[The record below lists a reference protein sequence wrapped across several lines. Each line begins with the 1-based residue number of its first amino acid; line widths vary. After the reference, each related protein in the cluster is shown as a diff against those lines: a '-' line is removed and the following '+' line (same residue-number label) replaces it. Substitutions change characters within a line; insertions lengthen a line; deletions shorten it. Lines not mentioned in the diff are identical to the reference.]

1 MNPRATMFVP
11 DYPEACMRKLLFAL
25 LALAC
30 LGGTIAVSVSPA
42 AACDKVDTPS

>member
-1 MNPRATMFVP
+1 MPPRDAMFVP

-30 LGGTIAVSVSPA
+30 LGGTVAVSISPA
-42 AACDKVDTPS
+42 SACDKIDTPS